1 MPIEKIKQNKLPGK
15 TSYSGRRRDA
25 TKKSGYKSHSDAT
38 GGRFVEEQTKRYALK
53 SGETL
58 EITFTLPQENP
69 TQFFGFGVFYRVE
82 GSHKIETNFAVKGA
96 SVFHEN
102 EFPSWSKYGSIW
114 RSDTPPSPVKVIF
127 RAEDD
132 CLISL
137 YDAKCGKVWH
147 EYFDDA
153 RDSVLKNLAIFSPEG
168 LFITVAGDTV
178 IHVSPKR
185 QVEDDS
191 ISLKECNRCARYL
204 PVNFDNERATLSFS
218 NHCIAKSPCKHKG
231 FGLLV
236 EKNSSESRQLTYG
249 FQLECRFCKKFAVN
263 GALNPMRTSDQMK
276 EDGQRRRHFELLLS
290 ELNSMSPQMQY
301 RHKTGRELTDE
312 IWNKFSRQCFKC
324 ETPIGTAREM
334 NLDHT
339 RPLALLW
346 QLDETATC
354 LCKSCNSQKRD
365 RFPVDFYDAIELER
379 LAEVTGIPL
388 QELQEPTP
396 NTSALNSI
404 LENLDWLYET
414 FLERKDLQTE
424 RDGKVTAELVCK
436 ALDRVISFTENKE
449 RFSFFEEYKRRKAK
463 S

>member
-1 MPIEKIKQNKLPGK
+1 MPNEQPKQNKLPGK

-25 TKKSGYKSHSDAT
+25 KKKSGFKSHSDAT
-38 GGRFVEEQTKRYALK
+38 GGRFVEEETNRYSLK
-53 SGETL
+53 TGESL
-58 EITFTLPQENP
+58 EITFVLPRDNKD
-69 TQFFGFGVFYRVE
+69 QFYGFGLFYRVK
-82 GSHKIETNFAVKGA
+82 GVHKIESTFSIKGA
-96 SVFHEN
+96 PVLHEN
-102 EFPSWSKYGSIW
+102 EYPSWSKYGSIW
-114 RSDTPPSPVKVIF
+114 RSDSNPNPIKIVIK
-127 RAEDD
+127 ASSD
-132 CLISL
+132 CLVSI

-147 EYFDDA
+147 EYFDEA
-153 RDSVLKNLAIFSPEG
+153 RESVLKNLAIFSPEG
-168 LFITVAGDTV
+168 LFITVPGVTAISV
-178 IHVSPKR
+178 
-185 QVEDDS
+185 VEERLVENDN

-204 PVNFDNERATLSFS
+204 PVNFQNERATLSFS

-236 EKNSSESRQLTYG
+236 EKNTNESRQLTYG

-312 IWNKFSRQCFKC
+312 IWNKFSRKCFKC
-324 ETPIGTAREM
+324 QTPINTSREM

-365 RFPVDFYDAIELER
+365 RYPVDYYDASELER
-379 LAEVTGIPL
+379 LAQVTGISL
-388 QELQEPTP
+388 QDLQEPTP
-396 NTSALNSI
+396 NKIALNNI
-404 LENLDWLYET
+404 LENLDWLFET
-414 FLERKDLQTE
+414 FLERKDLQKE
-424 RDGKVTAELVCK
+424 RDGKITAELVCK
-436 ALDRVISFTENKE
+436 ALDRVMSFTENKE
-449 RFSFFEEYKRRKAK
+449 GFSFFEEYKRRKTK